1 MITTEETERI
11 RNLIRIIG
19 ENVIE
24 PMALNLEAH
33 KLVFEM
39 YRPVNADLNAYL
51 TAAREDPALRES
63 VRQQYHEPLERLLE
77 SIPAVLSQ
85 TEDGPS
91 AQWLQCK
98 KPEDPTN

>member
-39 YRPVNADLNAYL
+39 YRPVKRK
-51 TAAREDPALRES
+51 TK
-63 VRQQYHEPLERLLE
+63 RLFNRR
-77 SIPAVLSQ
+77 
-85 TEDGPS
+85 T
-91 AQWLQCK
+91 
-98 KPEDPTN
+98 